1 MTWDSKFI
9 DHLSKH
15 STLSEAT
22 INQHASRL
30 RSFAAWMR
38 ENATIPAGNIERVR
52 KYGLPAGAD
61 SAIVR
66 AYFDDISNKHPADF
80 RQHIKTALR
89 HYYDYL
95 VAVDGIKEVP
105 DLEIPVRKN
114 GKDKG
119 KQVDVLTSKHVAALR
134 EHFKDPSNSEEYELS
149 TVGLW
154 ARRDNLIFE
163 LMVQLG
169 VRKGEIS
176 MLRFSDFHPEINQ
189 VTIRSTKTE
198 GKSKYGG
205 TRTMPL
211 SPDLADKVKRWQLTT
226 GLSDNGLLIGLSGHA
241 LWHII
246 KKAGIAVGL
255 PWLKPHAFRHY
266 CITKYCQLVGGD
278 GYTPVFSDKE
288 ISMIFGVSPE
298 VIAQRYDHPNPEN
311 IVSKALKSGVY
322 SHE

>member
-119 KQVDVLTSKHVAALR
+119 KQVDVLTAEHISKLR
-134 EHFKDPSNSEEYELS
+134 SFFNNGSASNNPS
-149 TVGLW
+149 
-154 ARRDNLIFE
+154 RDRLIFE
-163 LMVQLG
+163 CLVQLG
-169 VRKGEIS
+169 VRKSELL
-176 MLRFSDFHPEINQ
+176 MLRYADFKVSTSQ

-205 TRTMPL
+205 TRIMPL
-211 SPDLADKVKRWQLTT
+211 PPELAKLVQWYAESHQGDELIFDIT
-226 GLSDNGLLIGLSGHA
+226 GHDV
-241 LWHII
+241 WRII
-246 KKAGIAVGL
+246 KAAGTAVGL